1 MSKFEKEQVFDYPS
15 VLIAGYGQIG
25 KVLKQEFSFAETYDP
40 DVDMN
45 ADHVSPPEK
54 WFDYC
59 FVCVPTPMLESGECD
74 THYVEQAISQIN
86 SSLFIVRST
95 VPPGTTD
102 YLNDLFFVHGKHV
115 VFIPEYEGVTQ
126 HVTKKNWIAIG
137 TSSSRDY
144 HAVRQLYE
152 LVHNGYFEFVR
163 TSAKEAEIAKY
174 MENCFLAMKVVF
186 CNEFAALC
194 KEEGVLYENA
204 RDIFVRDDR
213 IGPSHTF
220 VYDDYPGYD
229 SKCFN
234 KDLPAIV
241 AYAES
246 KSVTLN
252 LVEATIY
259 SNKKLRTPKPQTLI

>member
-1 MSKFEKEQVFDYPS
+1 MSKFEKEQVFNYPS

-25 KVLKQEFSFAETYDP
+25 KVLKEEFKFSETYDP
-40 DVDMN
+40 DKDMH
-45 ADHVSPPEK
+45 ADYACPPETK
-54 WFDYC
+54 YDFC
-59 FVCVPTPMLESGECD
+59 FICVPTPMREDGSCDISYVALVLE
-74 THYVEQAISQIN
+74 QIN
-86 SSLFIVRST
+86 ASVYIIRST
-95 VPPGTTD
+95 VPPGTTQKLSRMYD
-102 YLNDLFFVHGKHV
+102 KETVFV
-115 VFIPEYEGVTQ
+115 PEYEGVTQ
-126 HVTKKNWIAIG
+126 HVTKKNWVAIG
-137 TSSSRDY
+137 TVQKETY
-144 HAVRQLYE
+144 HKVRQLYE
-152 LVHNGYFEFVR
+152 LVHNGYFEFVH
-163 TSAKEAEIAKY
+163 TDAKEAEIAKY

-204 RDIFVRDDR
+204 RDIFAKDDR

-259 SNKKLRTPKPQTLI
+259 GNSKLRGVK

>member
-15 VLIAGYGQIG
+15 VLIAGYGIVG
-25 KVLKQEFSFAETYDP
+25 KEIKKEFPFAETYDP
-40 DVDMN
+40 DVDMG
-45 ADHVSPPEK
+45 ADYVFPPEER
-54 WFDYC
+54 FDYC
-59 FVCVPTPMLESGECD
+59 FVCVPTPMLESGECA
-74 THYVEQAISQIN
+74 THYVKQAISQIN
-86 SSLFIVRST
+86 APLFIVRST

-102 YLNDLFFVHGKHV
+102 YLSDVFSIDGKRI
-115 VFIPEYEGVTQ
+115 VFIPEYEGATQ
-126 HVTKKNWIAIG
+126 HVTKKNWVAIG
-137 TSSSRDY
+137 TSSSKDY
-144 HAVRQLYE
+144 HLVRQLYE
-152 LVHNGYFEFVR
+152 LVHNGYFEFVH
-163 TSAKEAEIAKY
+163 TSAKEAEISKY
-174 MENCFLAMKVVF
+174 MVNSFLAMKVVF

-194 KEEGVLYENA
+194 KEEGVLYENV
-204 RDIFVRDDR
+204 RDIFVKDER

-241 AYAES
+241 AYSER

-259 SNKKLRTPKPQTLI
+259 GNKKLRTLS